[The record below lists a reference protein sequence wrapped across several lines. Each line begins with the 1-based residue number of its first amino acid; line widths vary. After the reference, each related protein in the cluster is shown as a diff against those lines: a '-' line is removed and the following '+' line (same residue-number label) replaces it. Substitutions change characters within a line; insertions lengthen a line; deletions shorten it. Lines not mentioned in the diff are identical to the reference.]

1 MSIRTLRSQ
10 FGTAV
15 LLFSLSHIPV
25 VAQDA
30 PAAPANVVPQGTVVL
45 IQLSDRLDTKTV
57 KTGDHFRAR
66 LAESLVAANGQ
77 TIESH
82 HRIRKKD
89 QGTCERRRTRVAH
102 ENHFE
107 F

>member
-10 FGTAV
+10 FGMAA
-15 LLFSLSHIPV
+15 LLFGLPCIPL

-45 IQLSDRLDTKTV
+45 IQLADRLDTKTV

-66 LAESLVAANGQ
+66 LAEPLVAANG
-77 TIESH
+77 TDN
-82 HRIRKKD
+82 RIRKKD
-89 QGTCERRRTRVAH
+89 QGTCERGRTRTADAH
-102 ENHFE
+102 HLE
-107 F
+107 FRRD